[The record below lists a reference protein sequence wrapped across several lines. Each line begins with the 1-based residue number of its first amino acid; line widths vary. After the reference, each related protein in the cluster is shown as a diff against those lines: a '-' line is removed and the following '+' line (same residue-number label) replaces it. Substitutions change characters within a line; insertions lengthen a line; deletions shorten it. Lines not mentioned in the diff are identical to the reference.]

1 MIYRW
6 RRLDEPGLETLELER
21 SIRGYRATST
31 VATFGKSPLT
41 LCYQWHL
48 DRQWRTRH
56 LSLQRLRPSSQQ
68 LHIERH
74 ADGWWINGCHR
85 RELASCEE
93 IDLSVSPFC
102 NSVAIQQL
110 IPQLIPH
117 LIPQLR
123 DSAAIT
129 ALFIDADTLD
139 IQPSRQRYQYLRKGN
154 WRYIDEGIA
163 CGFEARLQLDNDG
176 LVTRYEGLFEAVP

>member
-6 RRLDEPGLETLELER
+6 RRLDEPGFETLELEQ
-21 SIRGYRATST
+21 SFRGYRADST

-48 DRQWRTRH
+48 DPQWRTQH
-56 LSLQRLRPSSQQ
+56 LTLQRLRPYSQQ
-68 LHIERH
+68 LHIERRT
-74 ADGWWINGCHR
+74 DGWWINDCHR
-85 RELASCEE
+85 KDLASCEE

-110 IPQLIPH
+110 IQQPIQQI
-117 LIPQLR
+117 R
-123 DSAAIT
+123 DSTAIT
-129 ALFIDADTLD
+129 ALFVDADTLD
-139 IQPSRQRYQYLRKGN
+139 IQPSRQRYQYLGRGN

-163 CGFEARLQLDNDG
+163 YGFEATLQLDDDG
-176 LVTRYEGLFEAVP
+176 LVTRYEGIFEAVP